1 MGGARD
7 PNATLAALYSLSRM
21 EKLDLMGSMNTPL
34 PLSYMDLMAN
44 SWEIIGNFMYP
55 VDAYRRL
62 LDLVRAGMLDINVIH
77 PRTFPLSVLPDAI
90 EAAATAGSLE
100 CVVGSPLA

>member
-1 MGGARD
+1 MAFDTVGGARD
-7 PNATLAALYSLSRM
+7 PNATLAALYSLHRM
-21 EKLDLMGSMNTPL
+21 GRLVLMGSMNTPL

-44 SWEIIGNFMYP
+44 GWEIIGNFMYP

-77 PRTFPLSVLPDAI
+77 PRTFPLDTRWNQIL
-90 EAAATAGSLE
+90 GYQW
-100 CVVGSPLA
+100 